1 MKKSLFIF
9 LAICISQVSFGQ
21 TQTELSKWTFGLS
34 VSPDSYRYVPS
45 KESSLHYQIS
55 LDRHLNDYV
64 ILGAYLGIQNRN
76 SSFWAR
82 DLENPSEFTEIEF
95 ERQYIPVGIRFGFD
109 ISSFFSNQLGW
120 IKNESKWEV
129 LLLGYGGVT
138 IQSEEILT
146 PNVPGRILDNSEY
159 PREEDMN
166 YIAGINAV
174 IRYFPINNLGIS
186 TEIGNGPVGR
196 YSFGMVYRI
205 K

>member
-1 MKKSLFIF
+1 MKKLLIFILLIGF
-9 LAICISQVSFGQ
+9 SQITFGQ
-21 TQTELSKWTFGLS
+21 VQKELSKWTFGLS

-82 DLENPSEFTEIEF
+82 DIETSKFTEIEYK
-95 ERQYIPVGIRFGFD
+95 RQYIPVGIRFGFD
-109 ISSFFSNQLGW
+109 FSSFFSNQLGW

-146 PNVPGRILDNSEY
+146 PIVPGSILDNSEY

-166 YIAGINAV
+166 YVAGINAV
-174 IRYFPINNLGIS
+174 IRYFPIKNLGIS
-186 TEIGNGPVGR
+186 TEIGHGPVGR

-205 K
+205 R